1 MAGEED
7 GRGMAALLKWAA
19 EMGISDSS
27 TSTAPPFPS
36 SSCLGH
42 TLFVSH
48 FPDAGGRG
56 LAAARDLRKGEL
68 VLTVPRAALLTS
80 ESVLKDER
88 LASCVRRH
96 PRLSSTQILTACL
109 LAEVGKGR
117 GSQWYPYLVQLPHGY
132 NMLANFTNSEIQTLQ
147 VEDAIWVSERA
158 VHRAKSDWKEAVSL
172 MQEMDLKPQ
181 LLTFRSWLWAL
192 ATISSRTLHIP
203 WDNAGCLC
211 PVGDLFNYAAP
222 DEESSPNVSEETAEH
237 SNTESFVAHKH
248 ITDKLDTEQPDCDS
262 QRLTDGGY
270 EEGTNSY
277 CFYARKR
284 YRKGEQVLLSYGTYT
299 NLDLLEHYG
308 FLLGDN
314 PNDKVFI
321 QLDADICRSSTWP
334 IDSLYVQPNGIP
346 SFALLCAL
354 RLNATPVNH
363 RRAVGHQVYAG
374 SLLSVENEL
383 LVMKWL
389 AKHCLDILEKLPT
402 TAEDDGLLLTFVEKM
417 LYGPSSLKRLELQC
431 CKEELKN
438 FLKLHGLQMEGIGVS
453 QLPMK
458 VRKSLERWKLAVQW
472 RFGYKKMLVSC
483 ISYCTDTIDKL
494 SS

>member
-1 MAGEED
+1 MDGEEE
-7 GRGMAALLKWAA
+7 GKGMAALLRWAA
-19 EMGISDSS
+19 EMGISDSPTS
-27 TSTAPPFPS
+27 TSPPRS
-36 SSCLGH
+36 HSSCLGH
-42 TLFVSH
+42 SLFVSD

-56 LAAARDLRKGEL
+56 LSAARDLRKGDL
-68 VLTVPRAALLTS
+68 ILRVPRAALLTS

-88 LASCVRRH
+88 LASCVRSH
-96 PRLSSTQILTACL
+96 PRLSSTQILTVCL

-117 GSQWYPYLVQLPHGY
+117 GSQWYPYLVQLPRSY
-132 NMLANFTNSEIQTLQ
+132 NTLANFTNFEIQTLQ
-147 VEDAIWVSERA
+147 VEDAVWVSERA
-158 VHRAKSDWKEAVSL
+158 VHRAKSDWKESISL

-192 ATISSRTLHIP
+192 STISSRTLHIP

-222 DEESSPNVSEETAEH
+222 DAESSPDASEERYA
-237 SNTESFVAHKH
+237 
-248 ITDKLDTEQPDCDS
+248 EQPDCHS

-270 EEGTNSY
+270 EEDTTSY

-284 YRKGEQVLLSYGTYT
+284 YKEEDQVLLSYGTYT

-314 PNDKVFI
+314 PNDKAFI
-321 QLDADICRSSTWP
+321 QLGTDICTSSNWP
-334 IDSLYVQPNGIP
+334 VDSLYIQPNGRP

-354 RLNATPVNH
+354 RLCATPVNH
-363 RRAVGHQVYAG
+363 RRAVGCQVYAG

-389 AKHCLDILEKLPT
+389 AKRCHDILEKLAT
-402 TAEDDGLLLTFVEKM
+402 TAEDDGLLLIVIEKM
-417 LYGPSSLKRLELQC
+417 LYNPSCLKYVDLQC
-431 CKEELKN
+431 CKEEIKS
-438 FLKLHGLQMEGIGVS
+438 FLEVHGLGMEGIGVS

-458 VRKSLERWKLAVQW
+458 ARKSLERWKLAVRW
-472 RFGYKKMLVSC
+472 RFGYKKMLISC
-483 ISYCTDTIDKL
+483 ISYCTNTIERL
-494 SS
+494 SSQQYCTKRNNQTGMPG